1 MTAEFLENSGLPRT
15 TRVLCCLAA
24 RPGISRARLGQALA
38 GKADILQMRFG
49 QNARLLLGAAWQ
61 DDPFADVGG
70 DRHIESADAF
80 LQVSFPADTSDN
92 TLVQA
97 FRGLAAEL
105 GDLVDLAACSLSA
118 GVAVTLLTAQGDTF
132 LAFVGRRRADMT
144 NAQMSDYWLNHHAR
158 LALRLMGPPICHYGY
173 DQLHVDAE
181 ISTRLSEAAGFSFV
195 HYDMGDSI
203 VIPDREQFLG
213 VMAEPDIGRRLYED
227 ECRFLDTTSWR
238 GAFSDILYLTP
249 DDKTA

>member
-1 MTAEFLENSGLPRT
+1 MTAELLENSGLPRT
-15 TRVLCCLAA
+15 TRVLCCLAT
-24 RPGISRARLGQALA
+24 RPGISRADLGEALA
-38 GKADILQMRFG
+38 NKAAMLQMRFG
-49 QNARLLLGAAWQ
+49 QKAQLLLAAAWA

-80 LQVSFPADTSDN
+80 LQINFPADTSDN

-105 GDLVDLAACSLSA
+105 GDLVDPAACSLSA
-118 GVAVTLLTAQGDTF
+118 GTALTLLKAQGDTF
-132 LAFVGRRRADMT
+132 LAFVGRRCADMT
-144 NAQMSDYWLNHHAR
+144 NAQMSDYWLNHHAP
-158 LALRLMGPPICHYGY
+158 LALSLMGPPICQYGY

-181 ISTRLSEAAGFSFV
+181 SSARLSEAAGFPFV
-195 HYDMGDSI
+195 CYDMGDSI
-203 VIPDREQFLG
+203 VIPDRERFLG
-213 VMAEPDIGRRLYED
+213 VMAEPEIGSRLYED

-249 DDKTA
+249 DDGAE